1 MFLTIN
7 VRCLPNL
14 IKNIEILFSTVYLC
28 QFINK
33 DIPKKNNEV
42 KFKLFFNTQIFKYC
56 KNVSLIPGIVVV
68 ILPCNVSMSYYN
80 TSSFF

>member
-33 DIPKKNNEV
+33 DIPKK
-42 KFKLFFNTQIFKYC
+42 KQRSKIQAFFQYANIQI
-56 KNVSLIPGIVVV
+56 L
-68 ILPCNVSMSYYN
+68 
-80 TSSFF
+80 